1 MLGRSHHPARRCFGG
16 VDADQPGVS
25 AVATAAIA
33 AGVQMMSA
41 PTYATEQSG
50 QRQDARD
57 TRQTGRQD
65 ARQEKADCRA
75 GDEKNRPECRQD
87 KRDTKQD
94 ARGTARDQKY

>member
-1 MLGRSHHPARRCFGG
+1 M
-16 VDADQPGVS
+16 DADQPGVS